1 MNFIINLMTKLDLE
15 ITDKNNKAVELDLD
29 GNKNNSI
36 LIVGRTGSGKTRLV
50 KKILPKISTDSALF
64 VINSDADFED
74 VSNIPNITS
83 IDIKDGVPEFGDRVV
98 LNDPISKETRQYV
111 YETLEQVW
119 QRANT
124 LPAKQEKIIILDGFL
139 RFVETKA
146 FENILRMGR
155 KLNIKVILTL
165 QSFEGVE
172 EERFE
177 LFQNFDT
184 RIILNVFDDNRA
196 RIIKAGIADEGDFV
210 EEQRSGVIITSEG
223 KTAVDFS

>member
-1 MNFIINLMTKLDLE
+1 MNFIINLITKLDLE

-29 GNKNNSI
+29 GDKNNSI
-36 LIVGRTGSGKTRLV
+36 LIVGRTGSCKTRLV

-139 RFVETKA
+139 KFVKTKA

-155 KLNIKVILTL
+155 KLNIK
-165 QSFEGVE
+165 
-172 EERFE
+172 
-177 LFQNFDT
+177 
-184 RIILNVFDDNRA
+184 
-196 RIIKAGIADEGDFV
+196 
-210 EEQRSGVIITSEG
+210 
-223 KTAVDFS
+223 